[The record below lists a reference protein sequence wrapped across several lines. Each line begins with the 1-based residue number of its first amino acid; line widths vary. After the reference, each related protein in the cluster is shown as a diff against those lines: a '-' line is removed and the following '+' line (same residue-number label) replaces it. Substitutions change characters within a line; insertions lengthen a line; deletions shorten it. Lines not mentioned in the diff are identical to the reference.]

1 MKLRKENVLN
11 TPRLHIIAIKTFY
24 FLLFSMYNIDVND
37 LRYQNAVDI
46 SWKDMCYVM
55 IRFIGELDQE
65 LYHTV
70 IDFKHFFSIFGGK
83 YRCEL
88 KINIKT

>member
-24 FLLFSMYNIDVND
+24 FLPFSIMYNIDVND

-46 SWKDMCYVM
+46 S
-55 IRFIGELDQE
+55 
-65 LYHTV
+65 
-70 IDFKHFFSIFGGK
+70 
-83 YRCEL
+83 
-88 KINIKT
+88 